1 MRELNHLSP
10 EHTRQHHG
18 VWEREFLFD
27 HSDGRFELCEEEA
40 KLEDGVLAI
49 VLKWL
54 VILSGSDFFEL
65 SGKKMKEMCFWNLVG
80 TFFCRSLAVPHPGS
94 LCSPERGSSRAKLG
108 HARPTKLKAGSVGL
122 GNGPYID

>member
-40 KLEDGVLAI
+40 ELEAGVLTM
-49 VLKWL
+49 VLRWL
-54 VILSGSDFFEL
+54 GILSGSDLFE
-65 SGKKMKEMCFWNLVG
+65 
-80 TFFCRSLAVPHPGS
+80 
-94 LCSPERGSSRAKLG
+94 
-108 HARPTKLKAGSVGL
+108 
-122 GNGPYID
+122 